1 MVPKK
6 QVANVEVGVVG
17 KTCGETFGLVR
28 FHGAGAGCG
37 VRVRVRVRFTCG
49 QDFARTAG
57 SAINYQR
64 CDESTKYDIHL
75 SFSALSSR
83 LTHRKHL
90 IQRALDSFDPG
101 EPF

>member
-1 MVPKK
+1 M
-6 QVANVEVGVVG
+6 G

-57 SAINYQR
+57 SDILIIKKIDV
-64 CDESTKYDIHL
+64 CFKMTKNT
-75 SFSALSSR
+75 FFKAR
-83 LTHRKHL
+83 
-90 IQRALDSFDPG
+90 
-101 EPF
+101 